1 MEIFNKSYCAEELAD
16 LNRDIYECF
25 DPASNPVV
33 ASIPK
38 DEYGFDKGT
47 FVVRVEWIADGNA

>member
-1 MEIFNKSYCAEELAD
+1 MEIFNKTYCAEELAD

-25 DPASNPVV
+25 DPTFNPIV
-33 ASIPK
+33 APIPK
-38 DEYGFDKGT
+38 DEYGFDKGA